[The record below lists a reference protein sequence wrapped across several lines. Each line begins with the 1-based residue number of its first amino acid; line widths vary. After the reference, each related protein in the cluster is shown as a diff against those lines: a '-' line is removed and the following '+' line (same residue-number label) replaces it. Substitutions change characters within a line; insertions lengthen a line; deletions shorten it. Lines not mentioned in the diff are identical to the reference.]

1 MIWGFTARMTTSDS
15 ATSAGLLLAERMPY
29 CVAIW
34 SNRSRRT
41 SVAPMD
47 AAGTSPACSSP
58 LIMASPMLP
67 APRKPTFLPLMLT
80 VSPSGRAGGR
90 RWPCRPAP
98 ASLLLRWR
106 PRSRRSCPWTGA
118 RGPRRHGARAPV
130 HGHERR
136 LRGRHRRRS
145 DAGAGWHGH
154 LRPPARP
161 EGDTVSIKGK
171 KVGFLGAGNMG
182 EAMIKGLLQ
191 AGLVP
196 AASIGATDVR
206 RERLEQ
212 IATQYGIRSAKSNP
226 ALVAESDVV
235 ILAVKPQIMA
245 SVLHEIAGSVDG
257 KLLISIAAGLPTRM
271 LRAQLGR
278 PARLIRV
285 MPNTPALVLEGVTA
299 IARADGLEAG
309 DLETAQ
315 ELFGAVG
322 RVVVLEEDA
331 LDAVTGLSGSGPA
344 YVAIVI
350 ESLADGGVKMGLDR
364 ATAMTLA
371 AQTVLGSAK
380 LILETGTHPGQL
392 KDMVASP
399 GGTTIAGI
407 SALEEGG
414 VRRTFISAVER
425 ATQRSRELGKSG

>member
-1 MIWGFTARMTTSDS
+1 MLDIRANVERVRQAIAR
-15 ATSAGLLLAERMPY
+15 
-29 CVAIW
+29 
-34 SNRSRRT
+34 
-41 SVAPMD
+41 
-47 AAGTSPACSSP
+47 AC
-58 LIMASPMLP
+58 
-67 APRKPTFLPLMLT
+67 
-80 VSPSGRAGGR
+80 GRAGRSPDDVLLVAVSKTVEAERIRLALAAGIAALGENRVQEAREKIEALGR
-90 RWPCRPAP
+90 PVPWHLIGALQTNKAKDAARLFDWIHSVDRVELARELSRRAHALDRTLDILIQVNLGEEPQKAGVAP
-98 ASLLLRWR
+98 AEL
-106 PRSRRSCPWTGA
+106 
-118 RGPRRHGARAPV
+118 
-130 HGHERR
+130 
-136 LRGRHRRRS
+136 
-145 DAGAGWHGH
+145 
-154 LRPPARP
+154 
-161 EGDTVSIKGK
+161 K
-171 KVGFLGAGNMG
+171 
-182 EAMIKGLLQ
+182 
-191 AGLVP
+191 
-196 AASIGATDVR
+196 
-206 RERLEQ
+206 
-212 IATQYGIRSAKSNP
+212 

-245 SVLHEIAGSVDG
+245 SVLHEIAGSVSG
-257 KLLISIAAGLPTRM
+257 KLLISIAAGIPTRT

-299 IARADGLEAG
+299 IARAEGLEAG

-392 KDMVASP
+392 KDMVSSP

-407 SALEEGG
+407 AALEEGG

-425 ATQRSRELGKSG
+425 ATQRSRELGRG